1 MVASLGLVYASELV
15 GTLFLVLLGNGVVFS
30 VSHKRMFANQPGK
43 WVVIALGWGFAVL
56 AGIVVGVA
64 MGGPAHLNPA
74 VTIFALV
81 SDKFAHP
88 EWLGFIVM
96 QFIGAIL
103 AQIIL
108 DFINWKHI
116 QETDLASVRGSHC
129 TGPAFSN
136 KEGGTIFNF
145 SYELV
150 GTLVLVGVILAVGKI
165 AGPASIPEK
174 SSGNIPEITK
184 INIKMIVM
192 SIVTMIVMSIGLSIG
207 ASTGYAINPA
217 RDLGPRMLYWF
228 MEKTFLRSREKEHI
242 GANFGYGWIP
252 VIAPMV
258 GGAIIGFF
266 AWI

>member
-43 WVVIALGWGFAVL
+43 WIVIALGWGFAVL
-56 AGIVVGVA
+56 AGVVVGVA

-150 GTLVLVGVILAVGKI
+150 GTLVLVGVILAVGKTNFQ
-165 AGPASIPEK
+165 
-174 SSGNIPEITK
+174 NITGI
-184 INIKMIVM
+184 
-192 SIVTMIVMSIGLSIG
+192 IVTMIVMSIGLSIG

>member
-56 AGIVVGVA
+56 AGVVVGVA

-150 GTLVLVGVILAVGKI
+150 GTLVLVGVILAVGKTNFQ
-165 AGPASIPEK
+165 
-174 SSGNIPEITK
+174 NITGI
-184 INIKMIVM
+184 
-192 SIVTMIVMSIGLSIG
+192 IVTMIVMSIGLSIG

>member
-43 WVVIALGWGFAVL
+43 WIVIALGWGFAVL
-56 AGIVVGVA
+56 AGVVVGAA

-150 GTLVLVGVILAVGKI
+150 GTLVLVGVILAVK
-165 AGPASIPEK
+165 K
-174 SSGNIPEITK
+174 TNFQNITGI
-184 INIKMIVM
+184 
-192 SIVTMIVMSIGLSIG
+192 IVTMIVMSIGLSIG

-258 GGAIIGFF
+258 GERQSSVSLLEFKF
-266 AWI
+266 

>member
-1 MVASLGLVYASELV
+1 MVYASELV

-56 AGIVVGVA
+56 AGVVVGVA

-150 GTLVLVGVILAVGKI
+150 GTLVLVGVILAVGKTNFQ
-165 AGPASIPEK
+165 
-174 SSGNIPEITK
+174 NITGI
-184 INIKMIVM
+184 
-192 SIVTMIVMSIGLSIG
+192 IVTMIVMSIGLSIG

>member
-43 WVVIALGWGFAVL
+43 WIVIALGWGFAVL
-56 AGIVVGVA
+56 AGVVVGAA

-150 GTLVLVGVILAVGKI
+150 GTLVLVGVILAVMKTNFQ
-165 AGPASIPEK
+165 
-174 SSGNIPEITK
+174 NITGI
-184 INIKMIVM
+184 
-192 SIVTMIVMSIGLSIG
+192 IVTMIVMSIGLSIG

-258 GGAIIGFF
+258 GEAIIGFF

>member
-56 AGIVVGVA
+56 AGVVVGVA

-150 GTLVLVGVILAVGKI
+150 GTLVLVGVILAVGKTNFQ
-165 AGPASIPEK
+165 
-174 SSGNIPEITK
+174 NITGI
-184 INIKMIVM
+184 
-192 SIVTMIVMSIGLSIG
+192 IVTMIVMSIGLSIG

-258 GGAIIGFF
+258 GGQSSVSLLEFKF
-266 AWI
+266 

>member
-56 AGIVVGVA
+56 AGVVVGVA
-64 MGGPAHLNPA
+64 MGGPAHLNRA

-150 GTLVLVGVILAVGKI
+150 GTLVLVGVILAVGKTNFQ
-165 AGPASIPEK
+165 
-174 SSGNIPEITK
+174 NITGI
-184 INIKMIVM
+184 
-192 SIVTMIVMSIGLSIG
+192 IVTMIVMSIGLSIG